1 MFGHSLGGATAG
13 TATVNDTR
21 IKGGLDMDGAIFGDV
36 LEEGLDRPFLLVT
49 AETWAQLWS
58 MLSGWNELESAGS
71 LHYTFSDFPSQLE
84 TLGIKLNATELVELL
99 SGGDGFLEPD
109 AVAVAASLLKAGGGI
124 ACCSRVCCVLGVC
137 VEGKE
142 RGAAFQAQWQVS

>member
-1 MFGHSLGGATAG
+1 MH
-13 TATVNDTR
+13 
-21 IKGGLDMDGAIFGDV
+21 GAIFGDV

-109 AVAVAASLLKAGGGI
+109 AVAVAASLLKAGGGLHVVVEYV
-124 ACCSRVCCVLGVC
+124 AFLEFVLKGKKEELLSRPS
-137 VEGKE
+137 GKFPE
-142 RGAAFQAQWQVS
+142 MTIV